1 LGASHAFPAQVPNL
15 VVDLYFLLDIF
26 VNFNTSSYD
35 WEQAKYVLD
44 RSVISREYL
53 GSWFVAV
60 WKPTTGLGG
69 PDQT

>member
-1 LGASHAFPAQVPNL
+1 MVPNL

-53 GSWFVAV
+53 GSWFVVDLVSCCAQI
-60 WKPTTGLGG
+60 KSSTRL
-69 PDQT
+69 QCARI